1 MRGETLGSDVI
12 LKVVIHISDFSGQI
26 GLLGVGQGDKNDSLV
41 KFYPIFGKEHVPDS
55 KTDQMGTL

>member
-1 MRGETLGSDVI
+1 VI
-12 LKVVIHISDFSGQI
+12 LKVEIQISDFSVQI

-55 KTDQMGTL
+55 KTDEMGTL